1 MVACPH
7 AGRVL
12 SVELWGGGGLPL
24 SDPSFTCAKL
34 DPNGREIYI
43 SVTIVEK
50 NLAGLLSRMVRS

>member
-1 MVACPH
+1 MSSCRACSLGG
-7 AGRVL
+7 AL
-12 SVELWGGGGLPL
+12 GGGGLPL

>member
-1 MVACPH
+1 MSSCRACSLGG
-7 AGRVL
+7 ALG
-12 SVELWGGGGLPL
+12 GGGGLPL